1 VLSGL
6 LVERSE
12 PEGAALRAEP
22 KAGDARAE
30 AFRTLV
36 DAELDR
42 SYRLA
47 AVILGDRFDAEDAVH
62 DAAETAWRR
71 WADLREADRFGAW
84 FGRILVNGCRD
95 RLRRRRR
102 RGLVEVSRVPV
113 DAEHPVAFDE
123 AAALGL
129 RDVLRRAADV
139 LAPEERIVVVLRYG
153 EDLTVPAIA
162 ELIGVAD
169 GTVKSRLHRA
179 LGKLRSAI
187 EEAGE

>member
-1 VLSGL
+1 MLSGL

-22 KAGDARAE
+22 RAGDARAE
-30 AFRTLV
+30 AFRGLV

-62 DAAETAWRR
+62 DAAEMAWRR
-71 WADLREADRFGAW
+71 WADLRDADRFGAW

-113 DAEHPVAFDE
+113 EAEHPHTPDAADE
-123 AAALGL
+123 FGL
-129 RDVLRRAADV
+129 RDLVRRAADV
-139 LAPEERIVVVLRYG
+139 LSPEERIVVVLRYA

-169 GTVKSRLHRA
+169 GTVKSRLNRA
-179 LGKLRSAI
+179 LGKLRTAI
-187 EEAGE
+187 EEAGQ